1 MVFSVLLMVVA
12 DSLGLK
18 MYTFGPKLGWLDCP
32 VQPAPAVLTVKLNVA
47 ELEAPVVS
55 VAVTVTLPLL
65 AAVGVPEI
73 RPEELMDSPAGNPVA
88 LNVSVCPDA
97 ESVAWT
103 CRLTAVPTVQD
114 WAPGLVTV
122 TVLAPAGFTVQLNV
136 AEPDAPVVSLAV
148 TVTVEVPAV
157 VGVPEISPDEE
168 LIDSPAG
175 SPVAV

>member
-1 MVFSVLLMVVA
+1 ML
-12 DSLGLK
+12 
-18 MYTFGPKLGWLDCP
+18 GPKFGWLDCP
-32 VQPAPAVLTVKLNVA
+32 VQPVPVALTVQLNVA
-47 ELEAPVVS
+47 EPDAPVVS
-55 VAVTVTLPLL
+55 LAVTVTLPLL

-73 RPEELMDSPAGNPVA
+73 RPEELMDSPAGSPVA
-88 LNVSVCPDA
+88 LKVRVCPEA

-114 WAPGLVTV
+114 CAPGLVTV

-136 AEPDAPVVSLAV
+136 AEPEAPVVSLAV

-168 LIDSPAG
+168 LTDSPAG
-175 SPVAV
+175 SPVAL